1 MGSNYVCNGCH
12 DSTILCLNISNL
24 AIITVKGIDYRC
36 ITNGISKSEAINL
49 LENSVL
55 NDCEYI

>member
-1 MGSNYVCNGCH
+1 MGLNYVCNGCH

-24 AIITVKGIDYRC
+24 GIITVKGIDYCC

-55 NDCEYI
+55 NDREYI